1 MSDPKIGLTTT
12 RPPGRVVR
20 FNLYW
25 RARYW
30 LKGTSAG
37 RFTAAILGRI
47 RSLTGSARQISSR
60 LRPRRAFAPGAGDLI
75 VMSANLWHDW
85 PRYRW
90 LPDRLEAFA
99 SLVEES
105 GAQVVLLQEVLRT
118 TDFRTDTWLADRL
131 GMAYAYARANGNAGA
146 IGFEEGSAVLSKYPL
161 LELQQTTL
169 LPSVSRFVSR
179 IALGAR
185 LDLPGCDLWA
195 FSTHLSLMRSHN
207 QPQLQALRRW
217 ISDISG
223 GASALIGGDFNASER
238 SEGIK
243 ITQRTWVD
251 TYRSVNPEG
260 EAPTHSLRWPWGGL
274 IRRER
279 LDYVFFHR
287 QDPGWQIVETRHV
300 STPVRPHSDHAAVL
314 TRLRYQASSN

>member
-1 MSDPKIGLTTT
+1 MSDPKIEQTTT
-12 RPPGRVVR
+12 RPPGRVVLFDLKSQIR
-20 FNLYW
+20 S
-25 RARYW
+25 W
-30 LKGTSAG
+30 LGSTAAG
-37 RFTAAILGRI
+37 RLAVSLQRRI
-47 RSLTGSARQISSR
+47 RSLTGSARQINSR
-60 LRPRRAFAPGAGDLI
+60 LRPRRPFAPAAGDLI

-85 PRYRW
+85 PRHRR

-118 TDFRTDTWLADRL
+118 PDFRTDTWLADRL
-131 GMAYAYARANGNAGA
+131 GMAFAYARANGNSDA
-146 IGFEEGSAVLSKYPL
+146 IGFEEGSAVLSRYPL

-185 LDLPGCDLWA
+185 LDLPCCDLWA

-223 GASALIGGDFNASER
+223 GVSALIGGDFNASER

-243 ITQRTWVD
+243 MAQHAWVD

-260 EAPTHSLRWPWGGL
+260 EAPTHSLHWPWGGL

-279 LDYVFFHR
+279 LDYVFLHR
-287 QDPGWQIVETRHV
+287 QDPGWQVVETRHV

-314 TRLRYQASSN
+314 TRLRYRACSN